1 MTVMLNFY
9 IKSLFYLTFLV
20 LSIDANAQQHRHIKN
35 LFKRANPDWNK
46 IELSLKKKDKNNL
59 IEMFSRIP
67 KIDSLNYF
75 GFNNDVKNLHF
86 VNLNQ
91 DKFPDV
97 IYATSLGVSPIYFF
111 LGKQDTFELLLYEDL
126 SYLKEISYQND
137 TTIIILDV
145 PPYIESIQSEI
156 TICLK
161 QDKIISNSMK
171 SMMDCMQEPQTYFK
185 SSLPI
190 RIILD
195 DCPIRE
201 NARISKGECF
211 YEDGDLEYNNRNNIL
226 RRYPK
231 NTEGLAWGER
241 FDAFGNKWW
250 LVEIL
255 SKTEFRENFHQIG
268 WMNAIDLEI
277 IVDKN

>member
-1 MTVMLNFY
+1 MLNFY
-9 IKSLFYLTFLV
+9 LRLLFSLTFIL
-20 LSIDANAQQHRHIKN
+20 LSMDVNAQHVRHIKN
-35 LFKRANPDWNK
+35 LFKRANPDWSK
-46 IELSLKKKDKNNL
+46 LEWKLKDTDKL
-59 IEMFSRIP
+59 ILFQRFTAIQGN
-67 KIDSLNYF
+67 DSLGYF
-75 GFNNDVKNLHF
+75 GFDNDTNHVHF

-91 DKFPDV
+91 DTFPDV
-97 IYATSLGVSPIYFF
+97 IYETGLGVSPLYLF
-111 LGKQDTFELLLYEDL
+111 LRQKNTFKLLLGEDL

-137 TTIIILDV
+137 TTIVILDV

-161 QDKIISNSMK
+161 QDKIISNSMR
-171 SMMDCMQEPQTYFK
+171 SMMDCMQEPQTYFE
-185 SSLPI
+185 SVIPI
-190 RIILD
+190 RTIID

-211 YEDGDLEYNNRNNIL
+211 YEDGDLEYNIRNNIL
-226 RRYPK
+226 RRYPQ
-231 NTEGLAWGER
+231 NTEGVAWGER

-255 SKTEFRENFHQIG
+255 SKTEFRENFYQIG

-277 IVDKN
+277 NVDKN